1 MGSDTPNRTHEA
13 TSEHDRPIYG
23 HRIRWSPPSR
33 GGRNSACDAGG
44 DLRANTRLIT
54 IGVCQGSASA
64 EPTWNFIELRIVLDP
79 TNFSPANYTVTR
91 NVWSDGK
98 IVARFPTTQRLV
110 IGEKVILT
118 SYIPIR
124 TDEIDL
130 IDTVAVT
137 YNRL

>member
-1 MGSDTPNRTHEA
+1 
-13 TSEHDRPIYG
+13 
-23 HRIRWSPPSR
+23 
-33 GGRNSACDAGG
+33 
-44 DLRANTRLIT
+44 
-54 IGVCQGSASA
+54 VCQGSASA